1 MATEKSKV
9 PGAAQLRPF
18 QNESNAIAIGELT
31 IENRADQVEIY
42 GSLSITRDQA
52 GLAAARGLKELV
64 DAVVAALVTEDLP
77 ERIVEKPATR
87 VKNPFSG

>member
-18 QNESNAIAIGELT
+18 QNESDSIAIGELT
-31 IENRADQVEIY
+31 IENRTDQVEIY

-52 GLAAARGLKELV
+52 GLAGARALKQLV
-64 DAVVAALVTEDLP
+64 DAVVAALAAEELP
-77 ERIVEKPATR
+77 ERVAEKPATQ
-87 VKNPFSG
+87 VKNPFSR